1 MSTVSSLKQ
10 TYQQDC
16 QRQQREELIL
26 SHLYLVRHVL
36 GKLAARLPPEIDRE
50 NLEAA
55 GILGLVEA
63 AAHFDPR
70 RGVQFKTFAYF
81 RIRGAILDELRRNSP
96 LSQETLKKLARIRAA
111 YQSLN
116 PPVSLEALAQA
127 TGLTLDEVA
136 DALAAWRLCR
146 MTSLDA
152 FQEAPRHRVV
162 RTHSGASATEDG
174 LAITSALECRDAP
187 EHHVQRQELTQLLAQ
202 AIAQLPQQQRTVLL
216 LYHMEDLRLK
226 EIAQLLQLSE
236 SRVCRLLQAAEWH
249 VAQYL
254 RRKEAL

>member
-1 MSTVSSLKQ
+1 MSTVSSVQQ
-10 TYQQDC
+10 TYQQTC

-63 AAHFDPR
+63 AANFDPN
-70 RGVQFKTFAYF
+70 RGVQFKSFAYF

-96 LSQETLKKLARIRAA
+96 LSQEALKKLAKIRAA
-111 YQSLN
+111 YETL
-116 PPVSLEALAQA
+116 PAPVTFEALAQA
-127 TGLTLDEVA
+127 TGMSTDEIA
-136 DALAAWRLCR
+136 DTLAAWRLCR

-152 FQEAPRHRVV
+152 FQETLPPRAQLG
-162 RTHSGASATEDG
+162 SLDN
-174 LAITSALECRDAP
+174 ALEDALGESPTLASHDRP
-187 EHHVQRQELTQLLAQ
+187 ELRLQRQELIQALAQ
-202 AIAQLPQQQRTVLL
+202 AVAQLPSQQRTVLM

-226 EIAQLLQLSE
+226 EIAELLQLSE
-236 SRVCRLLQAAEWH
+236 SRVCRLLQAAEWN
-249 VAQYL
+249 VAEYL
-254 RRKEAL
+254 RRKEVL